1 MNRDDIIIIHGTN
14 YKEMAKQVLD
24 RAGVADEIGD
34 RKKRVA

>member
-14 YKEMAKQVLD
+14 YKEMAKQVLECH
-24 RAGVADEIGD
+24 RSADQRVD